1 MKNRFKH
8 NVLLSCIV
16 LTASVATWSACSDI
30 LDETPD
36 NRTEID
42 SVKKIKQLLTS
53 AYPDKSAA
61 LLCDLSGDSYVD
73 NNVEVASAHNSSDYA
88 WQDQAYA
95 WEDVTNYTEGE
106 DDTPFSVWDSYY
118 KAIATCNH
126 ALEAIDEMEKK
137 ANADVDKLE
146 HYRGEALVQRAFLHF
161 VLVNV
166 FSLPYKDSISSLN
179 DPGIPYVTKPETV
192 VRVNYDRSSVTE
204 TYQAIEQDLL
214 AGLPLISDVAYDVRA
229 YHMNEA
235 AANAFAA
242 RFYLFKREWAK
253 VLNYA
258 DVVLGG
264 NPIDVLRKWRTMTG
278 STPEAKNLW
287 FNDEA
292 ASTNLMI
299 QCAYSTHCRM
309 FSAARYGCNGLTQQV
324 MGNGSGPCWSGRL
337 PCFDGW
343 LYTYEQKYGLFA
355 CRIVEQFEY
364 TDKIAGIGYVHT
376 LYHPLSTEETLLC
389 RAEARLYLGDR
400 DGCISDMNIWAKSKL
415 CTQNL
420 SLSSINRFYYAGR
433 TGFVCDINI
442 DKMGWSAA
450 DVATATT
457 NKSVVDCLLH
467 FRHIEN
473 FYEGMRWFD
482 IKRYGIPVTHEYKG
496 SRDDF
501 STTDVLDWNDPRRAL
516 QVPTQSINAGLVAND
531 RTKTTV
537 KGENTAMIIPVK

>member
-8 NVLLSCIV
+8 NILFSCVV
-16 LTASVATWSACSDI
+16 LTASAAALSACSDI

-42 SVKKIKQLLTS
+42 SVKKVKQLLTS
-53 AYPDKSAA
+53 AYADKSAA

-88 WQDQAYA
+88 WHDQAYA

-106 DDTPFSVWDSYY
+106 DDTPFSVWESHY
-118 KAIATCNH
+118 KGIATCNH
-126 ALEAIDEMEKK
+126 ALEAIDELEKK
-137 ANADVDKLE
+137 ANADIDLLE

-179 DPGIPYVTKPETV
+179 DPGIPYVTEPETL
-192 VRVNYDRSSVTE
+192 VRVNYERSSVTE
-204 TYQAIEQDLL
+204 TYQAIERDLL

-242 RFYLFKREWAK
+242 RFFLFKRDWAK
-253 VLNYA
+253 VLKYA
-258 DVVLGG
+258 DVVLGS
-264 NPIDVLRKWRTMTG
+264 NPTDVLRKWRTMTG
-278 STPEAKNLW
+278 SNPEAKNLW
-287 FNDEA
+287 FNDET
-292 ASTNLMI
+292 ASSNLMI
-299 QCAYSTHCRM
+299 QCAYSTHCRT
-309 FSAARYGCNGLTQQV
+309 FSAARYGSNGLTQEV
-324 MGNGSGPCWSGRL
+324 MGNGSGPCWGGRL

-364 TDKIAGIGYVHT
+364 TDEIAGIGYVHT

-389 RAEARLYLGDR
+389 RAEARLYQGDLT
-400 DGCISDMNIWAKSKL
+400 GCISDLDIWAKSKL
-415 CTQNL
+415 CTQTL
-420 SLSSINRFYYAGR
+420 SLGSINRFYYAGR
-433 TGFVCDINI
+433 KGFVCDINV
-442 DKMGWSAA
+442 DKLGWSAA
-450 DVATATT
+450 DVATAKA
-457 NKSVVDCLLH
+457 NKAVVDCLLH

-473 FYEGMRWFD
+473 YYEGMRWFD
-482 IKRYGIPVTHEYKG
+482 IKRYGIPVTHVIKG
-496 SRDDF
+496 SHDDF
-501 STTDVLDWNDPRRAL
+501 STTITLDWNDPRRAL
-516 QVPTQSINAGLVAND
+516 QVPSQSINAGLVAND
-531 RTKTTV
+531 RTVASVTN
-537 KGENTAMIIPVK
+537 ENTAMIIPVK